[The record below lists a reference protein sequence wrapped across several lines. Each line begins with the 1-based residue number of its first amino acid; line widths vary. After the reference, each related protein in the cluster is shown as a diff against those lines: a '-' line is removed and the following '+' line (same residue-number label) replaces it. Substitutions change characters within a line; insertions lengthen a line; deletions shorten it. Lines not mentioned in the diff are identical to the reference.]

1 MFLSCGLEDDV
12 FGNEICDATRLTGDV
27 MTLTPGMARYLPVTG
42 HSVDAERPRY
52 FARKMDE
59 FLGLR

>member
-1 MFLSCGLEDDV
+1 V

-42 HSVDAERPRY
+42 HSVDSERPRY
-52 FARKMDE
+52 FARKLDE
-59 FLGLR
+59 FLGLQ